1 MSEYRIGHL
10 EVDSPW
16 GNAGGVVKTP
26 EEVELM
32 AHTGVGWIE
41 AGSYTL
47 ESRAGNGPSG
57 EVTYHHNAQTG
68 ETFNSLGMPNKGMD
82 EVGKQIPEMAET
94 AHSLGKKL
102 IINVAPVSDKP
113 VNESRELVFRA
124 FASGADAVLLNAGCP
139 NVVTEEG
146 GRHEILSHNAD
157 ILGKVVL
164 GLQDI
169 AEKYQPIFL
178 RSSPA
183 ETYQQLRS
191 SFRALQKGVV
201 SAIFTPNTWPGYTPK
216 DENENNILEVPGGV
230 GGKSGPAMANEA
242 SKQTDWALAASR
254 IGGRKIDIVSSAG
267 IINGQELSRRMRLG
281 AVAGAGTTLYYESAE
296 EGWSEA
302 TDRLLRQYA
311 EAS

>member
-1 MSEYRIGHL
+1 MFEGRIGHL

-47 ESRAGNGPSG
+47 EAREGNGPNG
-57 EVTYHHNAQTG
+57 EVTYHHTAETG

-82 EVGKQIPEMAET
+82 AVGKQIPEMAEI
-94 AHSLGKKL
+94 AHSFGKKL
-102 IINVAPVSDKP
+102 VVNVAPVSDQP

-124 FASGADAVLLNAGCP
+124 YASGADAVLLNAGCP
-139 NVVTEEG
+139 NVVTEDGE
-146 GRHEILSHNAD
+146 RHEILSHNAP

-164 GLQDI
+164 GLQGI
-169 AEKYQPIFL
+169 TEKYPPVFIRISPGEDYNRIRASL
-178 RSSPA
+178 RVLPK
-183 ETYQQLRS
+183 EI
-191 SFRALQKGVV
+191 V
-201 SAIFTPNTWPGYTPK
+201 SAVFTPNTWPGHVPK
-216 DENENNILEVPGGV
+216 DESGKEILEVSRGE
-230 GGKSGPAMANEA
+230 GGKSGPAMAEDALRQTAWAISA
-242 SKQTDWALAASR
+242 SK

-267 IINGQELSRRMRLG
+267 IMTGQELKRRLDLG

-302 TDRLLRQYA
+302 TDRMLRQYA
-311 EAS
+311 EA